1 MTGGHPEEVNIQETE
16 ELENQRASKLFTKY
30 PKWYC
35 KRCNYSAVIGGH
47 CHTFFSIYNFSYLNE
62 TKILT
67 HEQQHG
73 GLYIKSIAD
82 LALLA
87 WSLGRQRK

>member
-1 MTGGHPEEVNIQETE
+1 MTREHPKEVNNPETE
-16 ELENQRASKLFTKY
+16 ELENQCASKLFTKY
-30 PKWYC
+30 SKWYC
-35 KRCNYSAVIGGH
+35 KRCNYSSVIGEH

-73 GLYIKSIAD
+73 GLYIKLIAD

-87 WSLGRQRK
+87 WSRGRQR

>member
-1 MTGGHPEEVNIQETE
+1 MTREHPKEVNNPETE
-16 ELENQRASKLFTKY
+16 ELENQRASKVFTKY
-30 PKWYC
+30 SKWYC
-35 KRCNYSAVIGGH
+35 KRCNNSSVIGGH
-47 CHTFFSIYNFSYLNE
+47 CHTFFSIYNFSYLIE

-87 WSLGRQRK
+87 CSRGRQR